1 MSEKLTSLLAACAVT
16 ALGLALAAP
25 AVAAPSSVVV
35 TATSEEIPIRYVTY
49 RDLNL
54 TNELGAQTLFKRV
67 KHAVNDVCIES
78 VGYDMT
84 RKFDQ
89 GTCRTNSWAGARP
102 QMDRAIQRARDIAA
116 NGWSSIAPV
125 AISISVQ

>member
-16 ALGLALAAP
+16 ALGLAIAAP
-25 AVAAPSSVVV
+25 AVAAPSPVVV
-35 TATSEEIPIRYVTY
+35 TATSEDIPIRYVTY

-54 TNELGAQTLFKRV
+54 VNAAGEKTLLSRV

-78 VGYDMT
+78 VGDDMT
-84 RKFDQ
+84 RRFTQRD
-89 GTCRTNSWAGARP
+89 CRYNSWAGAKP
-102 QMDRAIQRARDIAA
+102 QIDRAVQRAREIAA